1 MGELMSITKIGVLG
15 AGQMGSGIAQ
25 VSLMSG
31 LQVVLNDVSEEVLA
45 RSRAGIGKGFDILV
59 RKEKI
64 TAQEKERALSSLRT
78 TTDPSGFSSCDFVV
92 EAATEREEL
101 KLSLFRNLDGVVP
114 EGRILATNTSSI
126 SITKIAAATKR
137 PGQVIGMHFMNPV
150 PLMKLVEVIP
160 GLQTSPETFEA
171 TMAFARALGKEPV
184 PANDAPGFIA
194 NRILMPMINEAVY
207 ALMEGVGKAADID
220 AIMRMGANHPMGPL
234 ALADLIGLDTCLEVM
249 NVLHRGFG
257 DPKYR
262 PCPLL
267 RKHVDA
273 GYLGKK
279 TGRGFYT
286 YEKA

>member
-1 MGELMSITKIGVLG
+1 MNVSKIGVLG

-31 LQVVLNDVSEEVLA
+31 LQVVLNDISDAILD
-45 RSRAGIGKGFDILV
+45 RSRAGIGKGLDILV

-64 TAQEKERALSSLRT
+64 TAQEKERALSGLQT
-78 TTDPSGFSSCDFVV
+78 TTDPAGFASCDLVV

-101 KLSLFRNLDGVVP
+101 KLSLFRKLDEAVP
-114 EGRILATNTSSI
+114 AGRILATNTSSI
-126 SITKIAAATKR
+126 SVTKIAAATKR
-137 PGQVIGMHFMNPV
+137 PAQVIGMHFMNPV
-150 PLMKLVEVIP
+150 PLMKLVEVIR
-160 GLQTSPETFEA
+160 GLQTSQETFDA
-171 TMAFARALGKEPV
+171 TMALARSLGKEPV
-184 PANDAPGFIA
+184 PAADFPGFIA

-220 AIMRMGANHPMGPL
+220 AIMKMGANHPMGPL

-249 NVLHRGFG
+249 NVLQQGLG
-257 DPKYR
+257 DSKYR

-267 RKHVDA
+267 RKHVEA

-286 YEKA
+286 YEKPA

>member
-1 MGELMSITKIGVLG
+1 
-15 AGQMGSGIAQ
+15 
-25 VSLMSG
+25 MSG
-31 LQVVLNDVSEEVLA
+31 LQVVLNDVSDAVLD
-45 RSRAGIGKGFDILV
+45 RSRAGIGKGLDILV

-64 TAQEKERALSSLRT
+64 TAQEKERALSGLQT
-78 TTDPSGFSSCDFVV
+78 TTDFAAFASCDLVV

-101 KLSLFRNLDGVVP
+101 KLSLFRKLDEAVP
-114 EGRILATNTSSI
+114 AGRILATNTSSI

-137 PGQVIGMHFMNPV
+137 PAQVIGMHFMNPV
-150 PLMKLVEVIP
+150 PLMKLVEVIR
-160 GLQTSPETFEA
+160 GLQTSTETFDA
-171 TMAFARALGKEPV
+171 TMALARALGKEPV
-184 PANDAPGFIA
+184 PANDFPGFIV

-207 ALMEGVGKAADID
+207 ALMEGVGEAADID
-220 AIMRMGANHPMGPL
+220 ASMRMGANHPMGPL

-249 NVLHRGFG
+249 NVLQEGLG

-286 YEKA
+286 YEKPV